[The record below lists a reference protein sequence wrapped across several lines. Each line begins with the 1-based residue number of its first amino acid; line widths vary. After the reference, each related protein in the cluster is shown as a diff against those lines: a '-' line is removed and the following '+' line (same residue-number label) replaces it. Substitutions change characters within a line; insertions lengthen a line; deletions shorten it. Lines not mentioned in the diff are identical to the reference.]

1 MAHIDYYGI
10 FGSHPV
16 WEKLDEAEEKI
27 RVLEVRLDLDEK
39 LLKFV
44 IRRKSGYR
52 DAAIRKVDWQGRAEM
67 ILDALVLSAQAVGE
81 TRLTLLLAGV
91 AREAGLPASL
101 AKTALKMLQDAGII
115 RHEIRDSAIGEIVE
129 VELVLEEG

>member
-1 MAHIDYYGI
+1 MAHIDYHGI

-16 WEKLDEAEEKI
+16 WEELDEAKEKI

-44 IRRKSGYR
+44 IRRKSGY
-52 DAAIRKVDWQGRAEM
+52 KVFIAEM

-81 TRLTLLLAGV
+81 TRLTLLLTGV

-129 VELVLEEG
+129 VELVLDKEELDGQG